1 MRVRFISLD
10 SDVLDSISKMVNQKG
25 TMRSSRVYFVAPFK
39 RAWYSSSFEVNYR
52 DIEAIK
58 DFIGVYGYSI
68 FKDKYDSSVFI
79 LKPFEDFLPNIE
91 DRIE

>member
-10 SDVLDSISKMVNQKG
+10 SDVLDSVSKMVNQKG
-25 TMRSSRVYFVAPFK
+25 TMRSSRTGEGV
-39 RAWYSSSFEVNYR
+39 WYSSSFEINYR